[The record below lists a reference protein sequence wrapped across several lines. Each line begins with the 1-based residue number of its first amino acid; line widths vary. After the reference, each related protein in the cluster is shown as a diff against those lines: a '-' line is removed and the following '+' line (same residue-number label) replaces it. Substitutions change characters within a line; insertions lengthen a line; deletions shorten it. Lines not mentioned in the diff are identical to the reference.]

1 MRIASLYTYPVKGC
15 HRLDHDE
22 AGVQPWG
29 LGLGLAL
36 LSARPRPG
44 YSPAKVD
51 HEVTVVLP
59 AFRHSSFMI
68 NALLP
73 ACQRRPLH
81 RQLAIRVE
89 GG

>member
-1 MRIASLYTYPVKGC
+1 MRIASLHTYPVKGC
-15 HRLDHDE
+15 HRLDH
-22 AGVQPWG
+22 V
-29 LGLGLAL
+29 LI
-36 LSARPRPG
+36 R
-44 YSPAKVD
+44 PAKVD